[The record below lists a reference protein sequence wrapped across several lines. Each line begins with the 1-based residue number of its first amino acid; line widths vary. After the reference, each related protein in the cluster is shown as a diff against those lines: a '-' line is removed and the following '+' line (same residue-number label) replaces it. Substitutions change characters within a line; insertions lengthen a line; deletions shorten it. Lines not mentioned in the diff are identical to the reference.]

1 FGDIELIQK
10 HLRSYDIVRKP
21 LQSIAPDALKRSAPE
36 CRYVVTD
43 GEGRVVLAGP
53 VPPAEDASFSVDLAG
68 ALPPGHFTLRA
79 QIIVNANAVNAEIQR
94 IPIDVASKP
103 GRSTRAWTHRRGGLA
118 ADSERRTHIRPR

>member
-53 VPPAEDASFSVDLAG
+53 VPPAEDASFSVDLAR
-68 ALPPGHFTLRA
+68 ALPPRHFTLVA
-79 QIIVNANAVNAEIQR
+79 QIILHANAMNAQIRR
-94 IPIDVASKP
+94 IPVYVAPKP
-103 GRSTRAWTHRRGGLA
+103 SRAPRA
-118 ADSERRTHIRPR
+118 RTH